1 VRVVVADDTMLVRQ
15 GLRRLLDLAGHEVA
29 GEAVDAATL
38 LALVEAE
45 RPDAAIVDIRMP
57 PSHTDEGLQAT
68 DALRNR
74 FPGLAVLVLSQYTE
88 PEYAARLLE
97 DGEGGRGYLL
107 KERVAQPSE
116 LIDAL
121 ERVADGGIVVDRE
134 LVDQLL
140 SRRHNAGRLAELTG
154 REREVLALMAEGLT
168 DRGIAERLW
177 LTRKTVETH
186 VRHILRKLDLREDA
200 SSNRRVLA
208 VLTYLRAG

>member
-116 LIDAL
+116 LLDAL